1 MTLFSGTFV
10 MQLDSLPDP
19 SPAPARPVLR
29 PSRGRWPWWLA
40 GLSLLAALGWFSQP
54 YWPERSPPL
63 EADIDLSPEA
73 LDRRLLGTES
83 AMASLK
89 RSQQTIDQRLAD
101 TRARTDLLRDEVL
114 GIGQRSAII
123 EDNLRELAKATAE
136 SHDVLR
142 LDEAELLLGLA
153 QTRLRIAGDQAGAVQ
168 ATALAEAAL
177 AALTDPQW
185 VSLRQTLAD
194 ELAALH
200 SLPAD
205 PRLQAE
211 QVLAAL
217 EAALP
222 QLAAPASAGAATAA
236 VTRSGFQRLLDAL
249 IQIRP
254 SGSQDL
260 LAPSERATGEAA
272 LALELALA
280 RTAIEQRDDP
290 RFRASLARIGHWLS
304 RLYVDSPLLKEQHAQ
319 LERLASR
326 PLTPQWPALGR
337 TLEQLRELRRPNRNR
352 P

>member
-1 MTLFSGTFV
+1 MP
-10 MQLDSLPDP
+10 LDHLPDT
-19 SPAPARPVLR
+19 APAIAPAAPQPRPA
-29 PSRGRWPWWLA
+29 RWPWWLA
-40 GLSLLAALGWFSQP
+40 GLALLAATGYFSQP
-54 YWPERSPPL
+54 YWPKLSPPR
-63 EADIDLSPEA
+63 EAAPDLSPEA
-73 LDRRLLGTES
+73 LDRRLLDTES
-83 AMASLK
+83 AMATVK
-89 RSQQTIDQRLAD
+89 RGQQTIDQRLAD

-211 QVLAAL
+211 QGLAAL

-222 QLAAPASAGAATAA
+222 QLSAPASAQATVAA
-236 VTRSGFQRLLDAL
+236 RPSGLQRLLDAL

-254 SGSQDL
+254 SGAQDL
-260 LAPSERATGEAA
+260 LAPSGRATGEAA

-280 RTAIEQRDDP
+280 RTALEQRDDA
-290 RFRASLARIGHWLS
+290 RFRASLARIGRWLA
-304 RLYVDSPLLKEQHAQ
+304 RLYVDSPLLKEQQAQ
-319 LERLASR
+319 LDQLAAR

-337 TLEQLRELRRPNRNR
+337 TLEQLRELRRPNRTR

>member
-1 MTLFSGTFV
+1 MP
-10 MQLDSLPDP
+10 LDHLPDT
-19 SPAPARPVLR
+19 APAIAPAAPQTRPA
-29 PSRGRWPWWLA
+29 RWPWWLA
-40 GLSLLAALGWFSQP
+40 GLALLAAAGYFSQP
-54 YWPERSPPL
+54 YWPKLSQTR
-63 EADIDLSPEA
+63 EAAPDLSPEA
-73 LDRRLLGTES
+73 LDRRLLDTES
-83 AMASLK
+83 AMATVK
-89 RSQQTIDQRLAD
+89 RGQQTIDQRLAD

-114 GIGQRSAII
+114 AIGQRSAII

-211 QVLAAL
+211 QGLAAL

-222 QLAAPASAGAATAA
+222 QLSAPASTQASAATGGP
-236 VTRSGFQRLLDAL
+236 SGLQRLVDAL

-254 SGSQDL
+254 SGAQNL

-280 RTAIEQRDDP
+280 RTALEQRDDA

-304 RLYVDSPLLKEQHAQ
+304 RLYADSPLLKEQQAQ
-319 LERLASR
+319 LDQLAAR

-337 TLEQLRELRRPNRNR
+337 TLEQLRELRRPNRTR